1 MKAREKKRLILVD
14 GSAMT
19 YRAFFAFINNPLRN
33 SKGENVSAIFG
44 VANSLLKIL
53 REHEFTHIAVCFDT
67 PKPTFRHELYAEY
80 KATREKMPDELSV
93 QLPLVKDLI
102 TALGIPVIEEEGY
115 EADDVIGTLT
125 KRAATRECAVTLISF
140 DKDFY
145 QLLTMDNVSII
156 KPGRGKVSEETIS
169 KGDVKKKL
177 GIAAEKV
184 VDYLALVG
192 DTSDNV
198 PGVTGVGPK
207 TAVKLLN
214 EFESVGNLVK
224 RRDQIAMKRVK
235 ETLDEEQLM
244 LSRRLVTIDTDV
256 ELSTTIASL
265 EYQGKDNDRLRHL
278 FSELDFTSL
287 MGELDEGPE
296 TSLAFEEVS
305 LEQLVAV
312 LKKVKNEAS
321 IECILIDGASCL
333 ALATSSGVWVTGI
346 VSGDAKQIGALKSL
360 LGGKKVMK
368 ISSNVKELLHMLNI
382 EEIDTKSTFFDIG
395 LASYLLDPSR
405 GSHDL
410 DSVALRFMNAVLLKK
425 EDLLKQFK
433 KEEISS
439 AVLQGEI
446 AKHAHASLSLFG
458 KMEKELR
465 NENVEQ
471 LFLAIE
477 MPLIGVLARMEDAGI
492 MLDVDFFAGLSTD
505 YEKMIKEIER
515 NVYNLAGETFN
526 IRSTKQLQQILY
538 DKLKLMPTRKTK
550 TGYSTDSDSLLALS
564 SAHELPKEILRYR
577 ELYKLKSTYIDA
589 LPRLSD
595 GNSRIHTTFVQ
606 TTAATG
612 RLSSRN
618 PNLQNIPARGY
629 LGREIRKGFIAPH
642 GRRLLSCDYSQIELR
657 ILAHLS
663 QDKNL
668 QDGFFKKHDIHA
680 RTAASVFGLPEAD
693 ITREMRRR
701 AKIVNFGIIY
711 GMSPY
716 GLAQELNITPEE
728 GAVIINSYFKT
739 YPGVKDWIDRIVEE
753 ATQQG
758 CTETLLGRKRKIP
771 ELASDNFN
779 TREFGKRIAINT
791 PVQGSA
797 ADIIKQAMI
806 RIEERL
812 KAESVDA
819 IMVLQIHDELLFEVK
834 QDAVE
839 DATRIIVEEMEQV
852 LELSVPL
859 VVDVGMGKNW
869 FEAH

>member
-224 RRDQIAMKRVK
+224 RRDQIAMKRVR

-618 PNLQNIPARGY
+618 PNLQNIPARGD

-839 DATRIIVEEMEQV
+839 DAARIIVEEMEQV